1 MAAFQPDTTYE
12 GGAYHPSLPNGRIS
26 GTLRVSHAGL
36 TFVSERGSIVLPISG
51 LKMEEGGASNRLLF
65 FRHPS
70 QPDWSIYS
78 TEKSL
83 LRHPCFQADRSLAQQ
98 KGHIRT
104 HRWRRWAFA
113 ALFILG
119 IPLGLWVSKGPIV
132 KAVARS
138 VPVSW
143 EEKLGDLAF
152 KEITQRGRLIEDAD
166 LAKQLETLVQP
177 LVTGVNSGR
186 YKFKFHLVED
196 SEMNAFALPGGH
208 VAINSGLLLR
218 AESPEEVLGVLAH
231 EIAHVTQQHG
241 VRNVVE
247 SAGLF
252 LLLQAFLGNAE
263 GMAAI
268 VVSGSQTL
276 MRLKFSR
283 DHERNADAIGWDY
296 LLAANLN
303 PKGMIS
309 MFEKLEVAHE
319 ERKKKA
325 GAMGGIEAPD
335 FLSTHPDV
343 KERIVV
349 LQTKLARMDKKDGFT
364 IIDLNFKEFQNSL
377 RNRLSKKT
385 DPKP

>member
-1 MAAFQPDTTYE
+1 
-12 GGAYHPSLPNGRIS
+12 
-26 GTLRVSHAGL
+26 
-36 TFVSERGSIVLPISG
+36 
-51 LKMEEGGASNRLLF
+51 MEEGGASNRLLF

-70 QPDWSIYS
+70 QPDWSVY
-78 TEKSL
+78 TAEKSL
-83 LRHPCFQADRSLAQQ
+83 LRHPCFSHDRTITQQ
-98 KGHIRT
+98 KGQMRK
-104 HRWRRWAFA
+104 HRWLRWAFA

-119 IPLGLWVSKGPIV
+119 IPLGLWLSKGPAV
-132 KAVARS
+132 KVIARS

-152 KEITQRGRLIEDAD
+152 EEITKNGRLIEDAA
-166 LAKQLETLVQP
+166 LSKQLETLVQP
-177 LVTGVNSGR
+177 LVKGVNSGR
-186 YKFKFHLVED
+186 YTFKFHIIEETD
-196 SEMNAFALPGGH
+196 MNAFALPGGN
-208 VAINSGLLLR
+208 VAIHSGLLLR
-218 AESPEEVLGVLAH
+218 ADSPEEVLGVLAH

-241 VRNVVE
+241 VRNVIE

-252 LLLQAFLGNAE
+252 LILQAFLGNAE

-268 VVSGSQTL
+268 AVNGSQAL

-283 DHERNADAIGWDY
+283 DHERNADETGWNY
-296 LLAANLN
+296 LLAADIN

-309 MFEKLEVAHE
+309 MFEKLDREHE

-349 LQTKLARMDKKDGFT
+349 LQAKLAKLDRKAGFT
-364 IIDLNFKEFQNSL
+364 TIDLNFKEFQNNL

-385 DPKP
+385 ETKPDPKP